1 MPNANTYL
9 PPSPVTPGFLNV
21 TNITQ
26 AAQAV
31 VTIVNSNENTYIPG
45 QVIYFSIPQTYG
57 MTQINGLTGQIL
69 EIAGT
74 NFTVDINTLSFNP
87 FVIPATFQEKPATI
101 SPAGSR
107 NLEFTNSTTKVPFQ
121 SLNNQGN

>member
-9 PPSPVTPGFLNV
+9 PPSPVIPGFLDI

-45 QVIYFSIPQTYG
+45 QVVYFSVPSTYG
-57 MTQINGLTGQIL
+57 MAQINGLSGQIL
-69 EIAGT
+69 QIVGT
-74 NFTVDINTLSFNP
+74 NFTVDINTLNFSP
-87 FVIPATFQEKPATI
+87 FVIPTTFMEQPATI

-107 NLEFTNSTTKVPFQ
+107 NLEFSNSTLKVPFQ
-121 SLNNQGN
+121 SLGNQGN